1 VGPLALVVGRST
13 HTGLHTRDEASGS
26 HGAASRFVST
36 TPVLARSLRSWL
48 SGLEPP
54 LRAVESDSNG
64 GQLVVPSTE
73 LAAWCEGPQGAEWE
87 RRARM
92 QSQHRIQSQ
101 SK

>member
-1 VGPLALVVGRST
+1 MNDRRDFGWMRQLSDRLRDAPLPDSLVAALQS
-13 HTGLHTRDEASGS
+13 
-26 HGAASRFVST
+26 
-36 TPVLARSLRSWL
+36 
-48 SGLEPP
+48 LEPP

-92 QSQHRIQSQ
+92 QSQRRIRSP
-101 SK
+101 SKQGAASE